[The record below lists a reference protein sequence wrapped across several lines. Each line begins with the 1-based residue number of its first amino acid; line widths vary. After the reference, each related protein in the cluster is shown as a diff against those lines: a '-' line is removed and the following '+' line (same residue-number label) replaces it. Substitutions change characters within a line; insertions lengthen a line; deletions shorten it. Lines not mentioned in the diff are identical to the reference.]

1 LRFYLLFRPL
11 FRGFLKVGQKFK
23 NIFVCFFGSN
33 ENFKICFRDL
43 LTFNKDEIETINNL
57 STLIDTQDQEIA
69 QKDLEI
75 RVMKNN
81 GDCGENIEII
91 ENLFTEID
99 VAKDQLERKN
109 HESTI
114 LKKELARRI
123 KENIFNKEEIVK
135 KTEKINNQ
143 DEIIAMNDKK
153 IAKMDQEITS
163 LYEEMIK

>member
-1 LRFYLLFRPL
+1 MRNQKEPICASSFAKNGHEPL
-11 FRGFLKVGQKFK
+11 Y
-23 NIFVCFFGSN
+23 
-33 ENFKICFRDL
+33 
-43 LTFNKDEIETINNL
+43 
-57 STLIDTQDQEIA
+57 TQDQEIA

-75 RVMKNN
+75 RVLKNN
-81 GDCGENIEII
+81 EDCRENIEIM

-99 VAKDQLERKN
+99 EAKDQLERKN

-135 KTEKINNQ
+135 KTEKIENQ

-153 IAKMDQEITS
+153 IAKMDQEIAKMDQEIAKKAKQI
-163 LYEEMIK
+163 LEAFFEHQEEMMK

>member
-1 LRFYLLFRPL
+1 MTLLLQKNEHEPL
-11 FRGFLKVGQKFK
+11 Y
-23 NIFVCFFGSN
+23 
-33 ENFKICFRDL
+33 
-43 LTFNKDEIETINNL
+43 
-57 STLIDTQDQEIA
+57 TQDQEMA

-75 RVMKNN
+75 RVLKNDE
-81 GDCGENIEII
+81 DCRENIQII
-91 ENLFTEID
+91 EGLFIEID
-99 VAKDQLERKN
+99 EAKDQLERKN

-135 KTEKINNQ
+135 KTEKIENQ

-163 LYEEMIK
+163 LYEEMMK